1 MCFLPS
7 RVTLVDLPVM
17 VAGKTYLIIS
27 LFGIET
33 YDIFKDGSVHGGQG
47 SASRSNLSSVSLG
60 YIQYKISVFRYNGAL
75 IIGS

>member
-17 VAGKTYLIIS
+17 VAGKTYSIIS
-27 LFGIET
+27 LFRIET
-33 YDIFKDGSVHGGQG
+33 YDIFKDGSVHGGQS

-60 YIQYKISVFRYNGAL
+60 YIQYKIRVVRYHGMF
-75 IIGS
+75 